1 MHVAFVLLP
10 LPGHVNPTLAV
21 IAELRRRGAR
31 VSALASTEMAP
42 RLQAAGAEVVACD
55 EALPA
60 ETTTPP
66 EGLVRV
72 GELLLSSTPALLEF
86 TLDRLCELAPD
97 VVVHDSMTPWGRL
110 AAQLLERPSVCSTAT
125 FAFDRRVRPPLREAA
140 RFGADVSAHLGS
152 LIRLHRR
159 RRDIRVGYG
168 IDPGGLFE
176 TLSNREG
183 AARSIVYTSPELQP
197 GGDMLAAELDFV
209 GPSVPEQ
216 TPIDA
221 GLEAE
226 IAGRPL
232 IYVSLGTVFN
242 ERPRFF
248 RDCLE
253 SFAGREEAVLL
264 SIGDRLDPEALGEPP
279 ANAIVRRSVPQLA
292 VLERARLFVTHAG
305 MNSASE
311 ALWFGVPTLLHPQ
324 TADQPVVAARLA
336 QLGAGRMLS
345 RSDPRRI
352 AAEAERVLAGGYAQ
366 RARELGDTLRACG
379 GSPRAADVITEAAGG

>member
-1 MHVAFVLLP
+1 MNVAFVLLP

-31 VSALASTEMAP
+31 VSALANSEMAP

-55 EALPA
+55 EVLPA
-60 ETTTPP
+60 KTTTPP
-66 EGLVRV
+66 EGMVRV

-86 TLDRLCELAPD
+86 TLKRLRQLDPD

-140 RFGADVSAHLGS
+140 RLGVDVITHLGS

-159 RRDIRVGYG
+159 RRDIRVAYG

-176 TLSNREG
+176 VLSNREG
-183 AARSIVYTSPELQP
+183 TARTIVYTSPELQP
-197 GGDMLAAELDFV
+197 GGDVLAAELDFV
-209 GPSVPEQ
+209 GPSMPEQ
-216 TPIDA
+216 APIDA

-248 RDCLE
+248 SDCLE

-264 SIGDRLDPEALGEPP
+264 SIGDRFDPAALGEPP

-292 VLERARLFVTHAG
+292 VLERAVLFVTHAG

-345 RSDPRRI
+345 RPSPRRI

-366 RARELGDTLRACG
+366 RARDLGGTLRACG
-379 GSPRAADVITEAAGG
+379 GPPRAADVITEAAGG

>member
-1 MHVAFVLLP
+1 MHVVFVLLP

-21 IAELRRRGAR
+21 IAELRRRGTR
-31 VSALASTEMAP
+31 VSALASSEMAP

-55 EALPA
+55 EVLPA

-66 EGLVRV
+66 EGMVRV

-86 TLDRLCELAPD
+86 TLKRLRQLDPD
-97 VVVHDSMTPWGRL
+97 VLVHDSMTPWGRL
-110 AAQLLERPSVCSTAT
+110 AARLLGRPSVCSTAT

-140 RFGADVSAHLGS
+140 RLGADVITHRGS

-176 TLSNREG
+176 VLSNREG
-183 AARSIVYTSPELQP
+183 AARTIVYTSPELQP
-197 GGDMLAAELDFV
+197 GGDVLAAELDFV
-209 GPSVPEQ
+209 GPSMPEQ
-216 TPIDA
+216 APIDP

-253 SFAGREEAVLL
+253 SFAGREEVVLL
-264 SIGDRLDPEALGEPP
+264 SIGDRFDPGALGEPP

-345 RSDPRRI
+345 RSSPRRI
-352 AAEAERVLAGGYAQ
+352 AAEAERVLAGGYAR
-366 RARELGDTLRACG
+366 RARELGETLRACG
-379 GSPRAADVITEAAGG
+379 GPPRAADVITEAAGG